1 MSTVN
6 SRSVCRTAFITDG
19 LVGTDA
25 YRADRSIQIRLNT
38 TDTLKIINGRLH
50 VAHRRAT
57 DTLIT
62 SSLDLVR
69 AG

>member
-1 MSTVN
+1 MVLLEPMHTEQIGQN
-6 SRSVCRTAFITDG
+6 
-19 LVGTDA
+19 
-25 YRADRSIQIRLNT
+25 QIRLNT

-50 VAHRRAT
+50 IAHRRAT
-57 DTLIT
+57 DTLIA